1 MSEKDNEQTEPFTK
15 QIDPF
20 TSLMFGNGHDDESH
34 GDRST
39 TKQKF
44 SKQNT
49 QIDTDKFSHFDNWI
63 FGPKSKEKNLEKSTT
78 QNQIE
83 DFFNE
88 IDFILLMETI
98 ESIRNSSK
106 QLKPLVKKLIPYLE
120 KFKST

>member
-1 MSEKDNEQTEPFTK
+1 MPEKDNEQTEPFTK

-20 TSLMFGNGHDDESH
+20 TSLMFGKGHDDESY
-34 GDRST
+34 GDRET
-39 TKQKF
+39 
-44 SKQNT
+44 KQNT
-49 QIDTDKFSHFDNWI
+49 QITANTINHFDNWI
-63 FGPKSKEKNLEKSTT
+63 FGPKQKEKNSEKSTA

-83 DFFNE
+83 DFLNE

-98 ESIRNSSK
+98 DSIRNSSK